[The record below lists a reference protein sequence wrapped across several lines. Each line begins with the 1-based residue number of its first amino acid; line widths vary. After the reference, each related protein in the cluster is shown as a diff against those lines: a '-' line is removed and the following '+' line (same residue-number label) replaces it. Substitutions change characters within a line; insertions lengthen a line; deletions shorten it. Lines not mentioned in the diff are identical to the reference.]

1 MSWFDTHP
9 PLKDR
14 IRRIVPNFNF
24 SQALPEKTPQ
34 PAQAPV
40 AENKSTETRLIQ
52 SAGEAAQAI
61 AGIPSGLIRMTQD
74 PLQIEALLTGLLGST
89 TWTYTLTHQQRLN
102 LISLSAPLLRQLD
115 SEAQEKLLKL
125 LEHEAMADGV
135 IEPFELLLLVI
146 TESIVQPRREKNKSR
161 RPASIN
167 SCTIFWLS
175 YLAKTGTGKA
185 AAEDAFNSCLDLL
198 PAGAKFQ
205 SSANGKHAWAALR
218 ILSGAQPMERK
229 RLVDASLQIVKH
241 DQRVT
246 GTEQLLLTALKQ
258 ALDAPGQN

>member
-24 SQALPEKTPQ
+24 SQAMPEKTRQ
-34 PAQAPV
+34 QAQVPAV
-40 AENKSTETRLIQ
+40 ENEPAETRLIQ
-52 SAGEAAQAI
+52 SATEAAQAI

-102 LISLSAPLLRQLD
+102 LISLSAPMLRQLD

-125 LEHEAMADGV
+125 LEQEAMADGV

-167 SCTIFWLS
+167 SCTVFWLS
-175 YLAKTGTGKA
+175 YLAKIGSGK
-185 AAEDAFNSCLDLL
+185 AAEDAFNSCLDQL
-198 PAGAKFQ
+198 PTDSKFQ
-205 SSANGKHAWAALR
+205 NSANGKHAWAALR

-229 RLVDASLQIVKH
+229 RVVDASLQIVKH

-246 GTEQLLLTALKQ
+246 GTEKLLLTALKQ
-258 ALDAPGQN
+258 ALDAPGQD

>member
-34 PAQAPV
+34 LAHPPV
-40 AENKSTETRLIQ
+40 TECKSTETRLIQ

-89 TWTYTLTHQQRLN
+89 SWTYTLTHQQRLN
-102 LISLSAPLLRQLD
+102 LISLSAPMLRQLD
-115 SEAQEKLLKL
+115 SEAQERLLKL

-167 SCTIFWLS
+167 SCTVFWLS
-175 YLAKTGTGKA
+175 YLAKIGSGK
-185 AAEDAFNSCLDLL
+185 AAEDAFNSCLDQL
-198 PAGAKFQ
+198 PKGSKFQ
-205 SSANGKHAWAALR
+205 NSANGKHAWAALR

-229 RLVDASLQIVKH
+229 RVVDASLQIVKH

-246 GTEQLLLTALKQ
+246 GTEKLLLTALKQ
-258 ALDAPGQN
+258 ALDAPGQD

>member
-1 MSWFDTHP
+1 
-9 PLKDR
+9 
-14 IRRIVPNFNF
+14 
-24 SQALPEKTPQ
+24 
-34 PAQAPV
+34 
-40 AENKSTETRLIQ
+40 
-52 SAGEAAQAI
+52 
-61 AGIPSGLIRMTQD
+61 MTQD

-175 YLAKTGTGKA
+175 YLAKTGTGTGKA
-185 AAEDAFNSCLDLL
+185 AAEEAFNSCLDLL

-229 RLVDASLQIVKH
+229 SLVDASLQIVKH

-246 GTEQLLLTALKQ
+246 GTEKLLLTALKQ